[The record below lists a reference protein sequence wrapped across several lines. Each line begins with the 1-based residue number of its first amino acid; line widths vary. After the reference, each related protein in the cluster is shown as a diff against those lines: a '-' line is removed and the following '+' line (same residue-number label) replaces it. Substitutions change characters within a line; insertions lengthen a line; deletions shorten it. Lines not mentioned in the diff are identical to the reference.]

1 MATAG
6 TNIDLAEKQKELLP
20 ALLIG
25 KPAKSFISTF
35 FDFILFGH
43 QDLETISEDA
53 SSPGK
58 IFLYNIKRNYLVL
71 FISPTITLNCS
82 I

>member
-1 MATAG
+1 M

-58 IFLYNIKRNYLVL
+58 ILYNI
-71 FISPTITLNCS
+71 FIEEITWFFLSYCPFLS
-82 I
+82 V

>member
-1 MATAG
+1 M

-25 KPAKSFISTF
+25 KPAFISTF
-35 FDFILFGH
+35 SDFILFGH

-58 IFLYNIKRNYLVL
+58 IFLYNIRGNYLLL
-71 FISPTITLNCS
+71 FISPTITLTVQS
-82 I
+82 RIISR

>member
-1 MATAG
+1 M

-35 FDFILFGH
+35 PDFIIFGH
-43 QDLETISEDA
+43 PDLDNTA
-53 SSPGK
+53 SMLIHQVKSSY
-58 IFLYNIKRNYLVL
+58 II
-71 FISPTITLNCS
+71 
-82 I
+82 

>member
-1 MATAG
+1 M
-6 TNIDLAEKQKELLP
+6 TNMEQAEKQKELLP

-25 KPAKSFISTF
+25 KPAFISTF
-35 FDFILFGH
+35 SDFILFGH

-58 IFLYNIKRNYLVL
+58 IFL
-71 FISPTITLNCS
+71 
-82 I
+82 

>member
-1 MATAG
+1 M
-6 TNIDLAEKQKELLP
+6 TNMEQAEKQKELLP

-43 QDLETISEDA
+43 PDLETISEDA

-58 IFLYNIKRNYLVL
+58 IFL
-71 FISPTITLNCS
+71 
-82 I
+82 

>member
-1 MATAG
+1 M

-58 IFLYNIKRNYLVL
+58 IFL
-71 FISPTITLNCS
+71 
-82 I
+82 